1 VGDATEIA
9 LLAAAEALG
18 EDVRLAGREQRRCRL
33 FHFDPSRRLMTTVDS
48 QDGGLWV
55 NTKGAPEEIL
65 ARSVASLEPDGN
77 DAATSSGNAVGELL
91 RAAGSGAIARV
102 AGFPAVRARIV
113 PTSV

>member
-1 VGDATEIA
+1 
-9 LLAAAEALG
+9 
-18 EDVRLAGREQRRCRL
+18 
-33 FHFDPSRRLMTTVDS
+33 MTTVDS